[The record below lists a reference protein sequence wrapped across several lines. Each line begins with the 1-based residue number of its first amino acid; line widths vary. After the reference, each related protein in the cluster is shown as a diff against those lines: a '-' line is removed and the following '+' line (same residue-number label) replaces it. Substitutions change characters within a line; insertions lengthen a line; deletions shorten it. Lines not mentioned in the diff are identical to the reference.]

1 VNQHASTPVVAI
13 LATGGTI
20 AMTAATAQTGA
31 TPKLTGAELLAAVPG
46 LAESGIAC
54 TVHDIQQAPGASVTP
69 TDMFAVAAAAR
80 AAVAGGAAGVVVTQG
95 TDTIEETAY
104 FLDLVHDGLA
114 PVVVTG
120 AMRNP
125 SLAGADG
132 PANLL
137 AAVQVAASASARG
150 LGCVVVLAG
159 EVHEGRWVRKTH
171 SISPHTF
178 ASPDVGPIGYVVE
191 GRPRLLRGATRQ
203 AKVTLPAVPAP
214 AGHRIALV
222 TMAFDDDG
230 ELLRRVDEASFA
242 GLVVAAFGAGHVPSG
257 TVPILAD
264 LAARMPVVLASRTGA
279 GPVLAETYAFPGS
292 ERDLLGRGLISAGFL
307 HPFKAR
313 ILLYLLTAAGTDR
326 AGILDAFTVAG
337 AAP

>member
-1 VNQHASTPVVAI
+1 VVAV

-20 AMTAATAQTGA
+20 AMTAARAESGA
-31 TPKLTGAELLAAVPG
+31 TPQLTGDDLVAAVPG
-46 LAESGIAC
+46 LAGSGID
-54 TVHDIQQAPGASVTP
+54 VVVRDVQQAPGASVTP

-80 AAVAGGAAGVVVTQG
+80 EVVAGGAAGVVVTQG

-114 PVVVTG
+114 PIVVTG

-137 AAVQVAASASARG
+137 AAVQTAASASARG
-150 LGCVVVLAG
+150 VGCVVVFG
-159 EVHEGRWVRKTH
+159 NEIHEGRWVRKTH
-171 SISPHTF
+171 SVSPHAF
-178 ASPDVGPIGYVVE
+178 SSPDVGPVGYLLE
-191 GRPRLLRGATRQ
+191 GRPRLLRGPTRQ
-203 AKVTLPAVPAP
+203 SRLTVAATGAP
-214 AGHRIALV
+214 ANHRIALV

-230 ELLRRVDEASFA
+230 ELLRRIDGDSFA
-242 GLVVAAFGAGHVPSG
+242 GVVLAAFGAGHVPSG

-264 LAARMPVVLASRTGA
+264 LAAGMPVVLASRTGA
-279 GPVLAETYAFPGS
+279 GPVLTDTYGFPGS
-292 ERDLLGRGLISAGFL
+292 ERDLLDHGLIGAGFL

-313 ILLYLLTAAGTDR
+313 ILLYLLTAANADR
-326 AGILDAFTVAG
+326 PAILDAFTVAG
-337 AAP
+337 ATG

>member
-1 VNQHASTPVVAI
+1 MNQQASTPEVAI

-20 AMTAATAQTGA
+20 AMTAPTGQTGA
-31 TPKLTGAELLAAVPG
+31 VPKLTGEQLLAAVPG
-46 LAESGIAC
+46 LAGSGIAC

-114 PVVVTG
+114 PIVVTG

-137 AAVQVAASASARG
+137 ASVQLAASASARG
-150 LGCVVVLAG
+150 VGCVVVFAG
-159 EVHEGRWVRKTH
+159 EVHDGRWVRKTH

-178 ASPDVGPIGYVVE
+178 ASPDVGPLGYVVE
-191 GRPRLLRGATRQ
+191 GRPRLLRGPSRPT
-203 AKVTLPAVPAP
+203 KVLVPATAAP
-214 AGHRIALV
+214 PGHRIALV

-242 GLVVAAFGAGHVPSG
+242 GLVVAAFGAGHVPTG

-279 GPVLAETYAFPGS
+279 GPILTETYAFPGS

-307 HPFKAR
+307 HPLKAR
-313 ILLYLLTAAGTDR
+313 ILLYLLTAAGADR
-326 AGILDAFTVAG
+326 AGILDAFSIAG

>member
-1 VNQHASTPVVAI
+1 VAI

-31 TPKLTGAELLAAVPG
+31 TPQLSGAQLLAAVPG

-54 TVHDIQQAPGASVTP
+54 TVRDIQQAPGASVTP

-114 PVVVTG
+114 PIVVTG

-150 LGCVVVLAG
+150 VGCVVVFAG

-191 GRPRLLRGATRQ
+191 GRPRLLRSVSRPVKLTVPAT
-203 AKVTLPAVPAP
+203 AAP
-214 AGHRIALV
+214 AGHRVALL

-242 GLVVAAFGAGHVPSG
+242 GLVLAAFGAGHVPTG
-257 TVPILAD
+257 TVPILAE
-264 LAARMPVVLASRTGA
+264 LAARMPVVLASRAGA
-279 GPVLAETYAFPGS
+279 GPVLSDTYGFPGS
-292 ERDLLGRGLISAGFL
+292 ERDLLDRGLISAGYL
-307 HPFKAR
+307 HPLKAR

-326 AGILDAFTVAG
+326 AGILDAFAVAG
-337 AAP
+337 AAG